1 MDNYNLKFLI
11 DQRISTIP
19 QHKWASKLHGFDFR
33 PEYKSNTANVVAD
46 TLSWRDTELQ
56 AVAFTI
62 LAPSYKVFDKLR
74 LEFASEPTLEAL
86 CQEIWDGLRGDK
98 WAMVDDLVTCY
109 GRIFILTSSPRL
121 MEILASVHV
130 WVMKVY

>member
-1 MDNYNLKFLI
+1 
-11 DQRISTIP
+11 
-19 QHKWASKLHGFDFR
+19 
-33 PEYKSNTANVVAD
+33 VVAD

-74 LEFASEPTLEAL
+74 LEFASEPTLEVL
-86 CQEIWDGLRGDK
+86 CQEIWDGLHGDK

-109 GRIFILTSSPRL
+109 CRIFMLTSSPRL